1 MAHPAD
7 RGPALD
13 PMSRRVAIRAA
24 GAVVLRGTGDDVEVL
39 MIHRPA
45 YDDWSLPKGKGTVDE
60 LAPQTAV
67 REVFEEA
74 GVAVRLGLRLPPI
87 EYKLS
92 KGLKAVQYWR
102 AEVLAEH
109 PFEPNREVDK
119 IRWARI
125 DRAMRTLTY
134 ADERRLLST
143 ALLKPRTTPLLL
155 VRHGKAML
163 RKDWS
168 GPDQERR
175 LTGRGRRQ
183 ARELAQLFG
192 AYGVEHLVSSSSTRC
207 VETLRPYA
215 EQRGLEIVTEDVLTE
230 EEGTVHPREVRRF
243 VARLFKRTTAP
254 TALCG
259 HRPVLP
265 AMFEGLGIKAK
276 PMVVGEVVVVHRDDD
291 GDLVAV
297 EVHKPTA

>member
-1 MAHPAD
+1 
-7 RGPALD
+7 
-13 PMSRRVAIRAA
+13 MSKKASIRAA
-24 GAVVLRGTGDDVEVL
+24 GAVVLRGDGDDTEVL

-45 YDDWSLPKGKGTVDE
+45 YDDWSLPKGKGITDE

-67 REVFEEA
+67 REVFEET
-74 GVAVRLGLRLPPI
+74 GVACRLGLRLPPI
-87 EYKLS
+87 RYKLT

-102 AEVLAEH
+102 AEVVTEQE
-109 PFEPNREVDK
+109 FEPNREVDK
-119 IRWARI
+119 IRWAPI
-125 DRAMRTLTY
+125 DKAMRTLTY

-183 ARELAQLFG
+183 AKELAQVLG
-192 AYGVEHLVSSSSTRC
+192 AFGVESLVSSSSTRC
-207 VETLRPYA
+207 METLRPYA
-215 EQRGLEIVTEDVLTE
+215 KQRGLEIVMEDVLTE
-230 EEGTVHPREVRRF
+230 EEGTVKPREVRRY
-243 VARLFKRTTAP
+243 VANLFQSIEEP

-265 AMFEGLGIKAK
+265 SMFKGLGLEPK
-276 PMVVGEVVVVHRDDD
+276 PMVVGEVIVVHRDDE
-291 GDLVAV
+291 GERVAV

>member
-1 MAHPAD
+1 
-7 RGPALD
+7 
-13 PMSRRVAIRAA
+13 MSRRAEIRAA
-24 GAVVLRGTGDDVEVL
+24 GAVVLRGEGDRTQVL

-60 LAPQTAV
+60 LPPQTAV

-87 EYKLS
+87 QYKLT

-102 AEVLAEH
+102 AEVLAEQ

-119 IRWARI
+119 IRWATV
-125 DRAMRTLTY
+125 DKAMRTLTY

-155 VRHGKAML
+155 VRHAKAML

-192 AYGVEHLVSSSSTRC
+192 AYGVESLVSSSSTRC
-207 VETLRPYA
+207 VQTLRPYA

-230 EEGTVHPREVRRF
+230 EEGTVHPREVRRY
-243 VARLFKRTTAP
+243 VSDLFQASQVP

-265 AMFEGLGIKAK
+265 SMYEGLGLKAK
-276 PMVVGEVVVVHRDDD
+276 PMVVGEVVVVHRDDE
-291 GDLVAV
+291 GQRVAV

>member
-1 MAHPAD
+1 
-7 RGPALD
+7 
-13 PMSRRVAIRAA
+13 MSKKPAIRAA
-24 GAVVLRGTGDDVEVL
+24 GAVVLRGEGDDTEVL
-39 MIHRPA
+39 IIHRPA
-45 YDDWSLPKGKGTVDE
+45 YKDWSLPKGKGIVDE

-67 REVFEEA
+67 REVFEET

-87 EYKLS
+87 KYKLT

-102 AEVLAEH
+102 AEVVTEQKFT
-109 PFEPNREVDK
+109 PSQEVDK
-119 IRWARI
+119 IKWVTI
-125 DRAMRTLTY
+125 DKAMRTLTY

-175 LTGRGRRQ
+175 LTSRGRRQ
-183 ARELAQLFG
+183 AKELRQLLGAFG
-192 AYGVEHLVSSSSTRC
+192 VRNLVSSSSARC
-207 VETLRPYA
+207 VETLKPYA
-215 EQRGLEIVTEDVLTE
+215 KQRDLEVITEDVLTE
-230 EEGTVHPREVRRF
+230 EEGTVHPWEVRRY
-243 VARLFKRTTAP
+243 VADLFESIEEP

-265 AMFEGLGIKAK
+265 SMYEGLGLKSK
-276 PMVVGEVVVVHRDDD
+276 PMVVGEVVVVHRDDN
-291 GDLVAV
+291 GELVAV